1 MRLPYTVLGTHL
13 EDSNDDRA
21 DLWRYAAAAALEN
34 GLGVEYEHVDAR
46 KRQEAE
52 QSHDGD

>member
-1 MRLPYTVLGTHL
+1 L
-13 EDSNDDRA
+13 EDSNDDGA
-21 DLWRYAAAAALEN
+21 DLWRYAAAAALEY

>member
-1 MRLPYTVLGTHL
+1 L

-46 KRQEAE
+46 KRQETE